1 MSADKNN
8 FYGKNGQKLL
18 KEEVRGAVF
27 RKITLH
33 IEKNSHGIVRRRGDP
48 RKQKNAAVCFLG
60 LLRLF
65 SISGAYPLAAAA
77 TWANLHF
84 LSETFVT
91 GEMMLNFRLDAVQD
105 AILSMRGNS
114 SAGGL
119 YV

>member
-1 MSADKNN
+1 L
-8 FYGKNGQKLL
+8 FGG
-18 KEEVRGAVF
+18 EVTPENKRMQRSVF
-27 RKITLH
+27 W
-33 IEKNSHGIVRRRGDP
+33 D
-48 RKQKNAAVCFLG
+48 CFAF
-60 LLRLF
+60 F

-84 LSETFVT
+84 FSETFVT

>member
-65 SISGAYPLAAAA
+65 FDFRG
-77 TWANLHF
+77 
-84 LSETFVT
+84 LSPGGCCHLGQF
-91 GEMMLNFRLDAVQD
+91 A
-105 AILSMRGNS
+105 LSF
-114 SAGGL
+114 
-119 YV
+119 